1 MGQFNYYYAKFYES
15 DLEAIAMDFMADQK
29 MGYEYQ
35 SGSELHRA
43 PEDVVLENDLK
54 GYLRSRYKDLSAN
67 ELESIVR
74 KVKSSGNTLYETN

>member
-43 PEDVVLENDLK
+43 PEDVVL
-54 GYLRSRYKDLSAN
+54 
-67 ELESIVR
+67 
-74 KVKSSGNTLYETN
+74 

>member
-35 SGSELHRA
+35 SGSELR
-43 PEDVVLENDLK
+43 K
-54 GYLRSRYKDLSAN
+54 TSFSRM
-67 ELESIVR
+67 
-74 KVKSSGNTLYETN
+74 T